1 MICGGSEVRKYPSK
15 FLINWGIILA
25 TSASEGGNLDI
36 FGDSPQPP
44 KKSLLQEK
52 INMLK
57 DVKELEDFLVHELDG
72 WNDYVAA
79 LVYALL
85 YHRNNMRIDHARH
98 LLKKAHGISSFQENS

>member
-1 MICGGSEVRKYPSK
+1 M
-15 FLINWGIILA
+15 
-25 TSASEGGNLDI
+25 DI
-36 FGDSPQPP
+36 FGDSSQPP
-44 KKSLLQEK
+44 RKSLLQEK
-52 INMLK
+52 INALK
-57 DVKELEDFLVHELDG
+57 DLKELEDFLVHELDG